1 MEHVPY
7 YLESFQPLLD
17 AMVRAEGGEDAFLT
31 AIRCSKPLCSSYGE
45 ALAIACKTVRNRV
58 LAFQDWHL
66 PLYTTIRHKDAD
78 PWTGEDNPR
87 RLMFSDE
94 FIRFLG
100 ERWAP
105 VGADN
110 DPQNLNHHWV
120 PNVTAIYHQ
129 LLEESDGDS
138 TDRGIE
144 SPGSGGT
151 GGVAGTVLPGS
162 R

>member
-1 MEHVPY
+1 VEHVPY

-31 AIRCSKPLCSSYGE
+31 AIRCSKPQCSSYGE
-45 ALAIACKTVRNRV
+45 ALAIACKTIRNRV
-58 LAFQDWHL
+58 LACHDWAI
-66 PLYTTIRHKDAD
+66 PVYDVVRHKGED

-87 RLMFSDE
+87 RLVFSDQ

-105 VGADN
+105 VGVDN

-129 LLEESDGDS
+129 LLEESDGD
-138 TDRGIE
+138 RGIE
-144 SPGSGGT
+144 STGGGGA

>member
-17 AMVRAEGGEDAFLT
+17 AMVRAEGGEDAFLR
-31 AIRCSKPLCSSYGE
+31 AIRCSRPLCSSYGE
-45 ALAIACKTVRNRV
+45 ALAIACKTIRNRV
-58 LAFQDWHL
+58 LACQQFDI
-66 PLYTTIRHKDAD
+66 PLYETVRHNAMD
-78 PWTGEDNPR
+78 PWTGEENPR
-87 RLMFSDE
+87 RLVFSE
-94 FIRFLG
+94 KFIQFLG

-120 PNVTAIYHQ
+120 SNVLSIYHQ
-129 LLEESDGDS
+129 LLEDHDG
-138 TDRGIE
+138 DRGIE
-144 SPGSGGT
+144 PAGSGGVGSAT
-151 GGVAGTVLPGS
+151 GAILPGS